1 MKYISWFISRCIDR
15 YEDILLEP
23 DLEKDEIYLL
33 VLVLSAPTHWE
44 ERRRARS
51 VSWYPENTPEYRG
64 IVKHVFI
71 LGTVQDPTV
80 QVQYTCLL

>member
-51 VSWYPENTPEYRG
+51 VSWYPENTPEYRE